1 MTTRISRCSKTSY
14 EQAMNKKSQYRSR
27 SNDVQRKSTGRR
39 NHILEEIQKNNMKKQ
54 VQKKLEKENRQVWKD
69 DGVIYIKERIHVPN
83 N

>member
-39 NHILEEIQKNNMKKQ
+39 NHIIGRNPKEQHEEASPKEVGKGKQ
-54 VQKKLEKENRQVWKD
+54 T
-69 DGVIYIKERIHVPN
+69 GMER
-83 N
+83 